1 MHFSLKNLQVY
12 LILLTKL
19 TNFFF
24 GDVKNRKILDHAESR
39 SIADIIIKFLTID
52 SMSFLTE
59 RQEIVDDILQRL
71 SKPTN
76 TNVLDLCYFR

>member
-1 MHFSLKNLQVY
+1 MHFSLKNLQAY
-12 LILLTKL
+12 SILLTKL